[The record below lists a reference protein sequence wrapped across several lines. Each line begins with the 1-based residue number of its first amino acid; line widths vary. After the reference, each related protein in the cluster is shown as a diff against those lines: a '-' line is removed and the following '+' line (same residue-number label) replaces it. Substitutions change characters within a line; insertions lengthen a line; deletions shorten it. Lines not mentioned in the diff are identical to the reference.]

1 MNTPTLG
8 IVFQIIGTQDQPT
21 PFELGSGGSTY
32 KQARG
37 RERGERGRGRGGSG
51 VRTGTMSQ
59 LLHCDCGNVAMR
71 GPEWHQE

>member
-37 RERGERGRGRGGSG
+37 RERAGAGEGEGGEWSEDWDNES
-51 VRTGTMSQ
+51 V
-59 LLHCDCGNVAMR
+59 VAL
-71 GPEWHQE
+71 

>member
-21 PFELGSGGSTY
+21 PFELGFGGSTY

-37 RERGERGRGRGGSG
+37 RERSGGARGRGERGVGK
-51 VRTGTMSQ
+51 
-59 LLHCDCGNVAMR
+59 
-71 GPEWHQE
+71 

>member
-37 RERGERGRGRGGSG
+37 RERREAEGGSEDWDNES
-51 VRTGTMSQ
+51 V
-59 LLHCDCGNVAMR
+59 VAL
-71 GPEWHQE
+71 

>member
-37 RERGERGRGRGGSG
+37 RERAEGGGGGVSG
-51 VRTGTMSQ
+51 VGQ
-59 LLHCDCGNVAMR
+59 
-71 GPEWHQE
+71 